1 LTAPNIDALSVD
13 KQGQPSGVDEEGVDI
28 FSAFVEPKSHTAG
41 FGKSGRTEQK
51 KKPVSESLIAF
62 NKALEEAQQESRI
75 DRNVPGK
82 GTVRVVQ
89 VADVRSSF
97 ARHYR
102 PKGGGNKGADA
113 QRQAFTRAMKAILEE
128 GAVKQGSWDGVD
140 WLWRHDE

>member
-41 FGKSGRTEQK
+41 LGKSGRIEQK
-51 KKPVSESLIAF
+51 KKPLSESLIAL